1 MTIYKHYYKVCF
13 CTMASWFLIWRSQWN
28 GREANLQFIT
38 QPHINNRKKKDYS
51 KSMVQKLHTFEMSK
65 GKPQRITHL
74 KTHFNCTMQAVLQ
87 IFNSL
92 LFPPGIFQQN
102 SLYIFIWDEKKGMYF
117 FTGKQPNQFNYIPNG
132 RNLRIATSPCCISPT
147 STTSLTFSE

>member
-1 MTIYKHYYKVCF
+1 
-13 CTMASWFLIWRSQWN
+13 
-28 GREANLQFIT
+28 
-38 QPHINNRKKKDYS
+38 
-51 KSMVQKLHTFEMSK
+51 MVQKLHTFEMSK

-102 SLYIFIWDEKKGMYF
+102 TLYIFIWDEKKGMYF
-117 FTGKQPNQFNYIPNG
+117 FHWQAAKPI
-132 RNLRIATSPCCISPT
+132 
-147 STTSLTFSE
+147 

>member
-1 MTIYKHYYKVCF
+1 
-13 CTMASWFLIWRSQWN
+13 
-28 GREANLQFIT
+28 
-38 QPHINNRKKKDYS
+38 
-51 KSMVQKLHTFEMSK
+51 MVQKLHTFEMSK

-102 SLYIFIWDEKKGMYF
+102 TLYIFIWDEKKGMYF
-117 FTGKQPNQFNYIPNG
+117 FSLASSQT
-132 RNLRIATSPCCISPT
+132 NLITFQMGAISA
-147 STTSLTFSE
+147 

>member
-1 MTIYKHYYKVCF
+1 
-13 CTMASWFLIWRSQWN
+13 
-28 GREANLQFIT
+28 
-38 QPHINNRKKKDYS
+38 
-51 KSMVQKLHTFEMSK
+51 MVQKLHTFEMSK

-102 SLYIFIWDEKKGMYF
+102 TLYIFICKEEKKKKCIFSLASGQTNLITFQMGTISTEQPAHVVF
-117 FTGKQPNQFNYIPNG
+117 FKLQQPP
-132 RNLRIATSPCCISPT
+132 
-147 STTSLTFSE
+147 